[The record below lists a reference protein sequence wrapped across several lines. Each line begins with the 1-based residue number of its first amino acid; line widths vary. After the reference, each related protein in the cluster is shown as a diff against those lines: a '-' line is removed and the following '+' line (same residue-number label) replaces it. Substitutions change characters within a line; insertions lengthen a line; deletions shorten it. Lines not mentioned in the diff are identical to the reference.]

1 MSTTNL
7 LDILSVFLKIIEP
20 IRRMPVLEVNLM
32 MKMMKKTSITFFA
45 LLFLGN
51 VSASSLYDQL
61 CAFNF
66 NWKNHA
72 AEAPAGEAR
81 VFTSDKEYIQA
92 HLSSVLT
99 ILRANPGNDL
109 TKEQFRSR
117 MHLIGLLDGYRQV
130 GNFPMNYYR
139 NERIPV
145 FIDEHNT
152 HCAVGYLM
160 QQTGHEA
167 MARRIAAADNYVWVK
182 DIKDAEVPAWQEASG
197 FSMDEL
203 KLIQGAYDSYM
214 FDAINLPNRYEV
226 PQKPECI
233 TVYFDEPN
241 VAPEKR
247 TKWKVWLNGE
257 GENGVLHGRWVQN
270 YSETLP
276 WITGHYT
283 HGKRSG
289 KWEEYY
295 QGTTQLCRT
304 EFWDNDKLNGVRTRF
319 DRYSGQ
325 IIEEILFKDGYAV
338 TKTNYEQGYKYVRTQ
353 IDSTL
358 VWTDVYSHDG
368 ALLLASGKEKIH
380 NPGNLQWF
388 QNIELTALNS
398 FSLSSQSM
406 NAISNGGN
414 NDLGYQGVD
423 LYQAPPL
430 VEYKKEGSWTY
441 YNKESAYAYYQFRG
455 ANYYKGFHLIE
466 QEVNTAVQYDSIRID
481 YVDDKLQ
488 HFYGYGATD
497 FVHLF
502 VEYHE
507 PEPVKTVPLLVDY
520 AIEDYVLRSPRRF
533 NPFYSFE
540 SLPMAKTIGK
550 YNEYGQKIGEWK
562 HYDEKGILYK
572 LETFLVPR
580 DEKDETAVR

>member
-1 MSTTNL
+1 MSLTC
-7 LDILSVFLKIIEP
+7 IECQSYKI
-20 IRRMPVLEVNLM
+20 V
-32 MKMMKKTSITFFA
+32 MMKKTAITFFA
-45 LLFLGN
+45 LLFLID
-51 VSASSLYDQL
+51 VSATSLYDQL

-66 NWKNHA
+66 NWKNHKTQ
-72 AEAPAGEAR
+72 APEGEAR

-92 HLSSVLT
+92 HLSIVVS

-109 TKEQFRSR
+109 TKAQFRSR
-117 MHLIGLLDGYRQV
+117 MELISLLDGYRLV

-167 MARRIAAADNYVWVK
+167 LARRISAADNYVWVK
-182 DIKDAEVPAWQEASG
+182 DINDVEVPAWQLASG

-203 KLIQGAYDSYM
+203 KLIQGAYFSYAENA
-214 FDAINLPNRYEV
+214 FTLPNRYEV

-233 TVYFDEPN
+233 TAYFEDKTQ
-241 VAPEKR
+241 ASPETR
-247 TKWKVWLNGE
+247 SKWKVWLNGE
-257 GENGVLHGRWVQN
+257 GENGVLHGRWEQN
-270 YSETLP
+270 YSEELP
-276 WITGHYT
+276 WITGNYT

-295 QGTTQLCRT
+295 QGTNRLCRT
-304 EFWDNDKLNGVRTRF
+304 EFWEDDKLNGVRTRF

-325 IIEEILFKDGYAV
+325 IIEEILFKDGKAV
-338 TKTNYEQGYKYVRTQ
+338 TKTNFEMGLKYVRTP

-358 VWTDVYSHDG
+358 VWTDVYDLQG
-368 ALLLASGKEKIH
+368 ELLASGKETIH

-398 FSLSSQSM
+398 ISLSSRNVSISAM
-406 NAISNGGN
+406 NNNNGGN

-423 LYQAPPL
+423 LYAAPPL
-430 VEYKKEGSWTY
+430 VEYKKEGMWIY
-441 YNKESAYAYYQFRG
+441 YNQAMNRMNSWGYHPLYVLDYRV
-455 ANYYKGFHLIE
+455 I
-466 QEVNTAVQYDSIRID
+466 QELNTNLTYDSVRVD
-481 YVDDKLQ
+481 YVENELR

-502 VEYHE
+502 VEFYK
-507 PEPVKTVPLLVDY
+507 PPVLPDEVLSFRQEMGWYFVDP
-520 AIEDYVLRSPRRF
+520 IPV
-533 NPFYSFE
+533 
-540 SLPMAKTIGK
+540 MKTIGK
-550 YNEYGQKIGEWK
+550 YNEFGQKIGEWK
-562 HYDEKGILYK
+562 HFDEKGILYK

-580 DEKDETAVR
+580 DEEEERASR

>member
-1 MSTTNL
+1 
-7 LDILSVFLKIIEP
+7 
-20 IRRMPVLEVNLM
+20 
-32 MKMMKKTSITFFA
+32 MKKTAITFFA
-45 LLFLGN
+45 LLFLID
-51 VSASSLYDQL
+51 VSATSLYDQL

-66 NWKNHA
+66 NWKNHKT
-72 AEAPAGEAR
+72 EAPEGEAC

-92 HLSSVLT
+92 HLSSVLA
-99 ILRANPGNDL
+99 ILRANPGTDL
-109 TKEQFRSR
+109 SQGQFRSR
-117 MHLIGLLDGYRQV
+117 MHLIGLLDGYRLA
-130 GNFPMNYYR
+130 GNFPINYYR

-145 FIDEHNT
+145 FIDENNT

-160 QQTGHEA
+160 QQTGHET
-167 MARRIAAADNYVWVK
+167 MARRISAADNYVWVK
-182 DIKDAEVPAWQEASG
+182 DILDAEVPAWQETSG

-214 FDAINLPNRYEV
+214 MDALILPNRYEV
-226 PQKPECI
+226 PQKPECM
-233 TVYFDEPN
+233 TAYFEEPG

-257 GENGVLHGRWVQN
+257 GENGVLHGRWEQN
-270 YSETLP
+270 FSETLP

-304 EFWDNDKLNGVRTRF
+304 EFWDNDKLNGIRTRF
-319 DRYSGQ
+319 DRHSGQ

-338 TKTNYEQGYKYVRTQ
+338 TKTNYESRSELKYVRTP

-358 VWTDVYSHDG
+358 VWTDIYNVQG
-368 ALLLASGKEKIH
+368 ELLASGKEKIH

-406 NAISNGGN
+406 NVVGNNGGN
-414 NDLGYQGVD
+414 DDLGYQGVD
-423 LYQAPPL
+423 LYAAPPL
-430 VEYKKEGSWTY
+430 VEYKKEGEWIY
-441 YNKESAYAYYQFRG
+441 HNKLRSFAYINPRNDFQ
-455 ANYYKGFHLIE
+455 NGFYGVSHEL
-466 QEVNTAVQYDSIRID
+466 NTAKEYDSIRVD
-481 YVDDKLQ
+481 YVNNQ
-488 HFYGYGATD
+488 IRHFYGYSTTD

-502 VEYHE
+502 VEFHDPKPSVLTMDNLQFGDQIQFQIQSGGPQFGRGYRHFE
-507 PEPVKTVPLLVDY
+507 PLLV
-520 AIEDYVLRSPRRF
+520 I
-533 NPFYSFE
+533 
-540 SLPMAKTIGK
+540 KTTGK
-550 YNEYGQKIGEWK
+550 YNECDQKIGEWK

-580 DEKDETAVR
+580 DEEKEETVSR

>member
-1 MSTTNL
+1 
-7 LDILSVFLKIIEP
+7 
-20 IRRMPVLEVNLM
+20 
-32 MKMMKKTSITFFA
+32 MKKTAITFFA
-45 LLFLGN
+45 LLFLIN
-51 VSASSLYDQL
+51 VSATSLYDQL

-66 NWKNHA
+66 NWKNHKT
-72 AEAPAGEAR
+72 EAPESVAQ

-99 ILRANPGNDL
+99 ILRANPGIDL
-109 TKEQFRSR
+109 SQEQFRSR
-117 MHLIGLLDGYRQV
+117 MHLIGLLDGYRLA
-130 GNFPMNYYR
+130 GNFPINYYR

-160 QQTGHEA
+160 QQTGYET
-167 MARRIAAADNYVWVK
+167 MARRISTTDNYVWVK
-182 DIKDAEVPAWQEASG
+182 DIKDTEVPAWQVTSG

-214 FDAINLPNRYEV
+214 YDAINLPNRYEV
-226 PQKPECI
+226 PQKPECM
-233 TVYFDEPN
+233 TAYFEEPN

-257 GENGVLHGRWVQN
+257 GENGILHGRWEQN
-270 YSETLP
+270 YSAELP

-304 EFWDNDKLNGVRTRF
+304 EFWDNDKLNGIRTRF
-319 DRYSGQ
+319 DRHNGT
-325 IIEEILFKDGYAV
+325 IIEEILFKDGHAV
-338 TKTNYEQGYKYVRTQ
+338 TKTNYEFGSGLKYVRTP

-358 VWTDVYSHDG
+358 VWTDIYNVQG
-368 ALLLASGKEKIH
+368 ELLASGKEKIH

-406 NAISNGGN
+406 NVVGNNGGN
-414 NDLGYQGVD
+414 DDLGYQGVD
-423 LYQAPPL
+423 LYAAPPL
-430 VEYKKEGSWTY
+430 VEYKKEGEWMY
-441 YNKESAYAYYQFRG
+441 YTNHNVLNYYQLR
-455 ANYYKGFHLIE
+455 NDYYSALYYAFGMDLDRT
-466 QEVNTAVQYDSIRID
+466 VTYDSIRMD
-481 YVDDKLQ
+481 YANNQLQ

-502 VEYHE
+502 VEFHDPKPPVVVDNLQFGDQIQFQLQSGPRFGRGYRHFE
-507 PEPVKTVPLLVDY
+507 PLPVIKT
-520 AIEDYVLRSPRRF
+520 
-533 NPFYSFE
+533 
-540 SLPMAKTIGK
+540 TGK
-550 YNEYGQKIGEWK
+550 YNECGQKIGEWK
-562 HYDEKGILYK
+562 HFDEKGILYK
-572 LETFLVPR
+572 LETYLVPR
-580 DEKDETAVR
+580 DEEETAAR

>member
-1 MSTTNL
+1 
-7 LDILSVFLKIIEP
+7 
-20 IRRMPVLEVNLM
+20 
-32 MKMMKKTSITFFA
+32 MKKSVITFFA
-45 LLFLGN
+45 LLFMID
-51 VSASSLYDQL
+51 VSASSFYDQL

-72 AEAPAGEAR
+72 SQAPEGESR
-81 VFTSDKEYIQA
+81 VFASDKEYIQA
-92 HLSSVLT
+92 HLTSVLA
-99 ILRANPGNDL
+99 ILRANPGNEL
-109 TKEQFRSR
+109 SKEQFRSR
-117 MHLIGLLDGYRQV
+117 MQLISLLDGYRLA

-167 MARRIAAADNYVWVK
+167 MARRISATDNYVWVK
-182 DIKDAEVPAWQEASG
+182 DIKDAEVPAWQLASG

-203 KLIQGAYDSYM
+203 KLIQGAYFSYIP
-214 FDAINLPNRYEV
+214 DAMILPNRYEV
-226 PQKPECI
+226 PQKPECM
-233 TVYFDEPN
+233 TAYFEEPN

-257 GENGVLHGRWVQN
+257 GQNGVLNGRWEQN

-304 EFWDNDKLNGVRTRF
+304 EFWENDKLNGIRTRF
-319 DRYSGQ
+319 DRYNGK
-325 IIEEILFKDGYAV
+325 IIEEILFKDGIAV
-338 TKTNYEQGYKYVRTQ
+338 TKTNYEQGFKYVRTQ

-358 VWTDVYSHDG
+358 VWTDVYNLQDE
-368 ALLLASGKEKIH
+368 LLASGKETIH

-398 FSLSSQSM
+398 ISLSSQRM
-406 NAISNGGN
+406 NTMSNNGEN

-423 LYQAPPL
+423 LYATPKL
-430 VEYKKEGSWTY
+430 VEYKKEGAWMY
-441 YNKESAYAYYQFRG
+441 YSKLSGYAYYRLRG
-455 ANYYKGFHLIE
+455 NDFYNGFHAISQQLSL
-466 QEVNTAVQYDSIRID
+466 TLQYDSIRVD
-481 YVDDKLQ
+481 YVDNQLQ

-502 VEYHE
+502 VEFYK
-507 PEPVKTVPLLVDY
+507 PKPSVLTLNNFQF
-520 AIEDYVLRSPRRF
+520 EDQIQIQYIPQFGRGYRH
-533 NPFYSFE
+533 FE
-540 SLPMAKTIGK
+540 SLPVVKTTGQ
-550 YNEYGQKIGEWK
+550 YNECGQKIGEWK
-562 HYDEKGILYK
+562 HYDEKGIIYK

-580 DEKDETAVR
+580 DEEEERASR

>member
-1 MSTTNL
+1 M
-7 LDILSVFLKIIEP
+7 
-20 IRRMPVLEVNLM
+20 
-32 MKMMKKTSITFFA
+32 TFFA
-45 LLFLGN
+45 LLFLIN
-51 VSASSLYDQL
+51 VSATGLYDQL

-66 NWKNHA
+66 NWKHHK
-72 AEAPAGEAR
+72 AEAPEGAAR
-81 VFTSDKEYIQA
+81 VFASDKEYIQT

-99 ILRANPGNDL
+99 ILRANPGTDL
-109 TKEQFRSR
+109 SKEQFRSR
-117 MHLIGLLDGYRQV
+117 MHLIGLLDGYRQA

-167 MARRIAAADNYVWVK
+167 MARRIAATDNYVWVK
-182 DIKDAEVPAWQEASG
+182 DIKDGEVPAWQVASG

-214 FDAINLPNRYEV
+214 MNAFTLPNRYEV

-233 TVYFDEPN
+233 TAYFEEPG
-241 VAPEKR
+241 VTPEKR

-257 GENGVLHGRWVQN
+257 GENGVLHGRWEQN

-319 DRYSGQ
+319 DRYNGQ
-325 IIEEILFKDGYAV
+325 IIEEILFKDGIAV
-338 TKTNYEQGYKYVRTQ
+338 TKTNYEQGFKYVRTQ

-358 VWTDVYSHDG
+358 VWTDVYTIEG
-368 ALLLASGKEKIH
+368 ELMASGKEKIH

-398 FSLSSQSM
+398 ISLSSQRI
-406 NAISNGGN
+406 NTISNNSGN

-423 LYQAPPL
+423 LYAAPPL
-430 VEYKKEGSWTY
+430 VEYKKEGTWIY
-441 YNKESAYAYYQFRG
+441 HNQALYRLNRWGYNPLYVMDYRVIKELKT
-455 ANYYKGFHLIE
+455 N
-466 QEVNTAVQYDSIRID
+466 VQYDSIRVD
-481 YVDDKLQ
+481 YVNNELQ
-488 HFYGYGATD
+488 HFYGFGAAD

-502 VEYHE
+502 VEYYD
-507 PEPVKTVPLLVDY
+507 PKPPVLTFDNFQFDGQFQGNPVFRGYHQIELLPVLKT
-520 AIEDYVLRSPRRF
+520 
-533 NPFYSFE
+533 
-540 SLPMAKTIGK
+540 TGQ
-550 YNEYGQKIGEWK
+550 YNECGQKIGEWK

-580 DEKDETAVR
+580 DEEETAAR

>member
-1 MSTTNL
+1 
-7 LDILSVFLKIIEP
+7 
-20 IRRMPVLEVNLM
+20 
-32 MKMMKKTSITFFA
+32 MMKKTAITFFA
-45 LLFLGN
+45 LLFLIN
-51 VSASSLYDQL
+51 VSATSLYDQL

-66 NWKNHA
+66 NWKNY
-72 AEAPAGEAR
+72 ENQAPTGEAR
-81 VFTSDKEYIQA
+81 VFASDKEYIQA
-92 HLSSVLT
+92 HLSSVLA
-99 ILRANPGNDL
+99 ILRSNPGNEL
-109 TKEQFRSR
+109 SKEQFRSR
-117 MHLIGLLDGYRQV
+117 MHLIGLLDGYRLT

-160 QQTGHEA
+160 QQTGHED
-167 MARRIAAADNYVWVK
+167 MARRISVTDNYVWVK
-182 DIKDAEVPAWQEASG
+182 DIQDAEVPAWQKASG

-214 FDAINLPNRYEV
+214 MDAFILPNRYEV
-226 PQKPECI
+226 PQKPECM
-233 TVYFDEPN
+233 TAYFEEPG
-241 VAPEKR
+241 VEPEKR

-257 GENGVLHGRWVQN
+257 GKNGVLHGRWEQN

-304 EFWDNDKLNGVRTRF
+304 EFWDNDKLNGIRTRF
-319 DRYSGQ
+319 DRHSGQ

-338 TKTNYEQGYKYVRTQ
+338 TKTNYEQGLKYVRAQ

-358 VWTDVYSHDG
+358 VWTDIYTSDG
-368 ALLLASGKEKIH
+368 ELIASGKEKIH
-380 NPGNLQWF
+380 NPGKLQWF

-398 FSLSSQSM
+398 FSLSSQSI
-406 NAISNGGN
+406 NVSNNGGN

-423 LYQAPPL
+423 LYAAPPL
-430 VEYKKEGSWTY
+430 VEYKKEGAWSY
-441 YNKESAYAYYQFRG
+441 YNTTNAFSQYQLQNDYYGTLYHTFGQDFNRIV
-455 ANYYKGFHLIE
+455 K
-466 QEVNTAVQYDSIRID
+466 YDSIRVD
-481 YVDDKLQ
+481 YVDNQIQ

-502 VEYHE
+502 VEFHDPAPLNVASMNVVSLNDYQFQIPIQEQRYFSRGYYQHV
-507 PEPVKTVPLLVDY
+507 PVLKT
-520 AIEDYVLRSPRRF
+520 
-533 NPFYSFE
+533 
-540 SLPMAKTIGK
+540 TGQ
-550 YNEYGQKIGEWK
+550 YNECGQKIGEWK
-562 HYDEKGILYK
+562 HYDEKGVLYK

-580 DEKDETAVR
+580 DDEEERASR

>member
-1 MSTTNL
+1 
-7 LDILSVFLKIIEP
+7 
-20 IRRMPVLEVNLM
+20 
-32 MKMMKKTSITFFA
+32 MKKSVITFFA
-45 LLFLGN
+45 LLFMIN
-51 VSASSLYDQL
+51 VSASSFYDQL

-72 AEAPAGEAR
+72 SQAPEGEAR

-92 HLSSVLT
+92 HLTSVLA

-109 TKEQFRSR
+109 SKEQFRSR
-117 MHLIGLLDGYRQV
+117 MLLISLLDGYRLV

-160 QQTGHEA
+160 QQTGHED
-167 MARRIAAADNYVWVK
+167 MARRISATDNYVWVK
-182 DIKDAEVPAWQEASG
+182 DITDAEVPAWQLASG

-203 KLIQGAYDSYM
+203 KLIQGAYFSYM
-214 FDAINLPNRYEV
+214 PDAMILPNRYEV
-226 PQKPECI
+226 PQKPECM
-233 TVYFDEPN
+233 TAYFEEPN

-257 GENGVLHGRWVQN
+257 GQNGVLNGRWEQN

-304 EFWDNDKLNGVRTRF
+304 EFWDNDKLNGIRTRF
-319 DRYSGQ
+319 DRHSGE
-325 IIEEILFKDGYAV
+325 IIEEILFKDGIAV
-338 TKTNYEQGYKYVRTQ
+338 TKTNFERDLKYVRTP

-358 VWTDVYSHDG
+358 VWTDVFNLQG
-368 ALLLASGKEKIH
+368 ELLASGKETIH

-398 FSLSSQSM
+398 ISLSSRNVTM
-406 NAISNGGN
+406 NAMSNTNGN

-423 LYQAPPL
+423 LYAAPPL
-430 VEYKKEGSWTY
+430 VEYKKEGEWMY
-441 YNKESAYAYYQFRG
+441 YNQAL
-455 ANYYKGFHLIE
+455 YKLNRWGYNPLYVMDYRVI
-466 QEVNTAVQYDSIRID
+466 QELKTDLQYDSVRID
-481 YVDDKLQ
+481 YVNNELQ
-488 HFYGYGATD
+488 HFYGFGATD
-497 FVHLF
+497 FVHVF
-502 VEYHE
+502 VEFYD
-507 PEPVKTVPLLVDY
+507 PKPS
-520 AIEDYVLRSPRRF
+520 VLKMEEF
-533 NPFYSFE
+533 QFENQIQFNNPFIYSNYFQPVPV
-540 SLPMAKTIGK
+540 LKTIGK
-550 YNEYGQKIGEWK
+550 YNECGQKIGEWK
-562 HYDEKGILYK
+562 HYDEKGIIYK

-580 DEKDETAVR
+580 DEEAERAAR